1 MRLMSPKR
9 DQRVLPQTS
18 LVQQQGYAPM
28 PMIGMQQQQQQP
40 QYQYQSQAI
49 PGVPPSYLPQSYAPN
64 AGPVG
69 AAAAGMMRVGPRMLP
84 VGGVVGG
91 PQVSGVGNGLIGSAL
106 PQSST
111 IRIPVGY
118 YSQHP
123 SMMPIPLQM
132 AYSAT
137 GAGMSIPQ
145 INPNQAYYGELM
157 QHPLQ
162 VSG

>member
-1 MRLMSPKR
+1 
-9 DQRVLPQTS
+9 
-18 LVQQQGYAPM
+18 
-28 PMIGMQQQQQQP
+28 
-40 QYQYQSQAI
+40 
-49 PGVPPSYLPQSYAPN
+49 
-64 AGPVG
+64 
-69 AAAAGMMRVGPRMLP
+69 MLP

-91 PQVSGVGNGLIGSAL
+91 PQVSGMGVVPNNGLIGSAL

-123 SMMPIPLQM
+123 SMMPIPHQM